1 MIAAKRA
8 YDLIYLALREIG
20 QVALGDTVDPLVAN
34 EALLVLNMIRAEWS
48 EHSKNY
54 TVYDK
59 TFTPTSTQ
67 NRITLGTS
75 STVVGDIP
83 ERPYSI
89 DKVIAIWGT
98 VGAGIN
104 MDIPIEPYENYRAL
118 AITNVAAVPA
128 KAYIDTSF
136 PIQSI
141 WLYPAISG
149 GYSIRVIGSG
159 YLSEYESVAND
170 YMDPPEYF
178 GPLVNA
184 VALSMATKYG
194 VDLPPDTYAR
204 LQSGLGHIRSNLFNR
219 TMLKPMSYGLTS
231 GSTGFNFLAGR

>member
-1 MIAAKRA
+1 MIASRKI
-8 YDLIYLALREIG
+8 YDVIYLALREIG
-20 QVALGDTVDPLVAN
+20 VTAIGDTVDPGVSQ

-54 TVYDK
+54 TVFDQ
-59 TFTPTSTQ
+59 TFTVPQ
-67 NRITLGTS
+67 IQQRITMGTS

-83 ERPYSI
+83 VRPYSI
-89 DKVIAIWGT
+89 DKIIAIWGSVT
-98 VGAGIN
+98 NGLNV
-104 MDIPIEPYENYRAL
+104 PLSIEPYENYRSL
-118 AITNVAAVPA
+118 PLTSVAAVPS

-141 WLYPAISG
+141 WLYPAISP
-149 GYSIRVIGSG
+149 GYSIRVIGSA
-159 YLSEYESVAND
+159 YLAEYENIGND

-184 VALSMATKYG
+184 LALSMATKFG

-219 TMLKPMSYGLTS
+219 QFIRPMPNGLVS
-231 GSTGFNFLAGR
+231 GSASFSFLAGL